1 MFFFFKFKDV
11 FVPVSQT
18 HALFLFAACREEAQ
32 RVWEKRE
39 AEWEK
44 ERRARERLMREV
56 RRC

>member
-1 MFFFFKFKDV
+1 V

-44 ERRARERLMREV
+44 ERSLCAFRTY
-56 RRC
+56 